1 MCVTASYHYNFR
13 LSSEGFYLSF
23 QELIEKE
30 REQRRTYILDTA
42 ERLFFAK
49 SFAGVSME
57 QIAKEVGLNKATLY
71 LYFENKDHLLFAI
84 ILRRMKELSARY
96 DACAVKDQNGRE
108 KARLLGE
115 TFLAFAAEN
124 PAYFRTIGAVGPD
137 LFRDSDNPLVQRIFE
152 LLEQQIGMLQN
163 ALAEG
168 IVDGS
173 VRDDLDPLEMAVYIS
188 VLNTGIVSLP
198 PGWKSL
204 LSSGGI
210 GFDRFLA
217 DSPLFIARAVGGRTE
232 KPEVIPAGRPGKKAG
247 PQKKA

>member
-1 MCVTASYHYNFR
+1 
-13 LSSEGFYLSF
+13 LSF

-30 REQRRTYILDTA
+30 REQRRTFILDTA
-42 ERLFFAK
+42 EKLFFAK

-96 DACAVKDQNGRE
+96 DACAVKDHNGRE

-124 PAYFRTIGAVGPD
+124 PAYFRTVGAVGPD
-137 LFRDSDNPLVQRIFE
+137 LFRDSDNPLVRRIFE

-173 VRDDLDPLEMAVYIS
+173 VRDDLDPLELAVYIS
-188 VLNTGIVSLP
+188 VLNMSIVTLP
-198 PGWKSL
+198 SGWKTL
-204 LSSGGI
+204 LSTGGI

-217 DSPLFIARAVGGRTE
+217 DYPRYLAGSIGRSTE
-232 KPEVIPAGRPGKKAG
+232 LPWAPPAGSPGKNSR
-247 PQKKA
+247 KKKKE